1 MSRRLTV
8 SLCVLALA
16 GATLTGCGGGARKVL
31 GLEKSAPDEFTV
43 VSRAPL
49 TVPPDFKLR
58 PPEPGATR
66 PQEGTTSD
74 QAKSALIG
82 ARVAAYNRAGMSAG
96 EQTLLKAAGA
106 PNATPDIRTVV
117 NSESS
122 VLAEEEKSFTD
133 KLVFWRDPEPH
144 GTVVNAQEEAKRLRQ
159 NQALGKPVTDG
170 DTPQIERRQ
179 RALLEGIF

>member
-8 SLCVLALA
+8 SLCMLAVA
-16 GATLTGCGGGARKVL
+16 GITLTGCGGSARKVL
-31 GLEKSAPDEFTV
+31 GLEKQAPDEFTV

-66 PQEGTTSD
+66 PQEGTTAD

-82 ARVAAYNRAGMSAG
+82 ARVQSYSRAGMSPG
-96 EQTLLKAAGA
+96 EQSLLKDSGA
-106 PNATPDIRTVV
+106 PEALPDIRTVV
-117 NSESS
+117 NRETS
-122 VLAEEEKSFTD
+122 VLAEEEKTFTD
-133 KLVFWRDPEPH
+133 TLVFWKDPEPT
-144 GTVVNAQEEAKRLRQ
+144 GTMVDAQEEAKRLRQ
-159 NQALGKPVTDG
+159 NQALGKPVNDG
-170 DTPQIERRQ
+170 ETPKIERRQ

>member
-1 MSRRLTV
+1 MSRRLIGPL
-8 SLCVLALA
+8 SLLVAA
-16 GATLTGCGGGARKVL
+16 GLTLTGCGGGAKKML
-31 GLEKSAPDEFTV
+31 GLEKQAPDEFTV

-74 QAKSALIG
+74 QARAALTG
-82 ARVAAYNRAGMSAG
+82 TRGQLYARAGLSQG
-96 EQTLLKAAGA
+96 EQLLLKQAGA
-106 PNATPDIRTVV
+106 ENANPDIRTVV
-117 NSESS
+117 NKESS

-133 KLVFWRDPEPH
+133 TLVFWRDPEPS
-144 GTVVNAQEEAKRLRQ
+144 GTVVNAAEEAKRLRQ
-159 NQALGKPVTDG
+159 NQALGKSVSTG

-179 RALLEGIF
+179 RGILEGIF